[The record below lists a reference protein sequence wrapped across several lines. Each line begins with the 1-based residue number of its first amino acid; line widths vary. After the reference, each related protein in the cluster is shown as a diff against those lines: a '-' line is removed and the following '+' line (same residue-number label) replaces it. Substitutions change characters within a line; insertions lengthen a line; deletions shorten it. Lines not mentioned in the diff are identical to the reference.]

1 MKNQKYADR
10 LNSIWTKL
18 SEENKAGSSASTE
31 AAEEIS
37 LQIDWNCS
45 CCDSGCKS
53 SPSEENDDGY
63 NTDSN
68 SFTPSL

>member
-1 MKNQKYADR
+1 MKNNQKYADR

-18 SEENKAGSSASTE
+18 SEENKANSSVSTKD
-31 AAEEIS
+31 AEEIS

-45 CCDSGCKS
+45 CCDSGCKHT
-53 SPSEENDDGY
+53 ENDDGY
-63 NTDSN
+63 DSDSS